1 METPLDKARRAP
13 ESMKARILTAARRMF
28 GEYGFHGT
36 TTRMIAAKVG
46 IDVST
51 LHYHW
56 GGKKD
61 LYEAVIL
68 DINHDLRQKL
78 RRVERVIRGRPLEER
93 IAISIDQLTDYLF
106 GHSEIPNLILFR
118 YFGRTRDKEGLDFI
132 VPEFI
137 SDIVRSMGLNRDGK
151 PASSRSM
158 LEILTIMNSIY
169 GFISGAN
176 FFMPMVKLRKKEYI
190 AMVKETLKFIYI
202 PPFAQNEGKAR

>member
-1 METPLDKARRAP
+1 METPLDKARRDP

-36 TTRMIAAKVG
+36 TTRMIATKVG
-46 IDVST
+46 IDIST

-56 GGKKD
+56 GNKKD

-78 RRVERVIRGRPLEER
+78 NRVEKQIHGRPLGER
-93 IAISIDQLTDYLF
+93 IEISIDQIADYLF
-106 GHSEIPNLILFR
+106 GHPEIPNLILYR
-118 YFGRTRDKEGLDFI
+118 YFGRTREKEGLDFI

-137 SDIVRSMGLNRDGK
+137 SDIVRSMGLSTDGEV
-151 PASSRSM
+151 ASSRAM
-158 LEILTIMNSIY
+158 LEVLTIMNSIY

-176 FFMPMVKLRKKEYI
+176 FFMPMVNLRKKEYV
-190 AMVKETLKFIYI
+190 AMVKETLKFMYVL
-202 PPFAQNEGKAR
+202 PFAQNEGRTR